1 MLCPQCDGVLNAAGC
16 QACGWKPGDAH
27 TRNEY
32 VFPFKSGAVYP
43 HTPVAAALPHTVA
56 PKPASEPSLLPP
68 HAPAVEEM
76 HQSLA
81 AIGVPSV
88 LASAMAPKLAE
99 RIPDPAEGTPEP
111 AAPLQPLAR
120 PRRGK
125 SSTVVQ

>member
-1 MLCPQCDGVLNAAGC
+1 MLCPQCDGVLNATGC

-32 VFPFKSGAVYP
+32 VFPFRTGAVYP
-43 HTPVAAALPHTVA
+43 HTPVAAALSHTVD
-56 PKPASEPSLLPP
+56 PKPSSDPP
-68 HAPAVEEM
+68 PP
-76 HQSLA
+76 Q
-81 AIGVPSV
+81 P
-88 LASAMAPKLAE
+88 AE

-111 AAPLQPLAR
+111 AAPLHPLAR